1 MKFLLLIGVLL
12 AALQAAEKTNASGTN
27 KSAADDG
34 SKARTEAQIKKQM
47 EKEKKFA
54 KEQKFYQADE
64 YDFKGVQVDPHS
76 VKKIKAIEPE
86 YDFDM
91 SEGVYGD

>member
-1 MKFLLLIGVLL
+1 MKFLLLIGVLSVT
-12 AALQAAEKTNASGTN
+12 LQAAEKTNASHTKKTASGN
-27 KSAADDG
+27 V

-64 YDFKGVQVDPHS
+64 YDFKGVQVDQQS
-76 VKKIKAIEPE
+76 VKNIKAIEPE